1 MSAIRNTLITNLTTT
16 LTGTNVSVASE
27 LPFIQSGDVRLDIKN
42 KKTLYIDQEN
52 VTKESKYT
60 TLSGQT
66 LANVLQPATIYETI
80 TTVTGYLTVD
90 AKNQPGD
97 IDTITNS
104 IIESRLGITGPYSRE
119 CSSTTDITT
128 DYITYEFDFEFK
140 TI

>member
-16 LTGTNVSVASE
+16 LTGSNASVSSE

-52 VTKESKYT
+52 VTKEVLYN
-60 TLSGQT
+60 TLGAQT
-66 LANVLQPATIYETI
+66 LANVSQPTAIYETI

-97 IDTITNS
+97 IDTITNA

-119 CSSTTDITT
+119 CVSTTEITL